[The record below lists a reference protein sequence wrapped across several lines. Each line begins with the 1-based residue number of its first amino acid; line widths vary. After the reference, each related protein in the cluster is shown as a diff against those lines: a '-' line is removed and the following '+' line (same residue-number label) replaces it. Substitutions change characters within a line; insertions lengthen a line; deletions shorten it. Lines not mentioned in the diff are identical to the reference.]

1 MTSYII
7 ANPSYDDNG
16 VFVFNTENVNEFIS
30 TDNEALNEIIE
41 ELDEFVR
48 KTGDTMG
55 QLNTSNIVLL
65 ENGSLTFSDGSS
77 INTAPILSYTIET
90 TNELTTITND
100 LKIKT
105 TTPPIHIHWMIRIL
119 YIMICPEYVTCK

>member
-41 ELDEFVR
+41 ELGKGTYGTVY
-48 KTGDTMG
+48 K
-55 QLNTSNIVLL
+55 V
-65 ENGSLTFSDGSS
+65 
-77 INTAPILSYTIET
+77 
-90 TNELTTITND
+90 
-100 LKIKT
+100 
-105 TTPPIHIHWMIRIL
+105 
-119 YIMICPEYVTCK
+119 